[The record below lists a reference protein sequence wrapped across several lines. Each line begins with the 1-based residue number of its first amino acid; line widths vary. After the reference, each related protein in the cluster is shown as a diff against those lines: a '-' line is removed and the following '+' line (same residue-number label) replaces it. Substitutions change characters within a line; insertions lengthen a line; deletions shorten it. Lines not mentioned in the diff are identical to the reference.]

1 MTGQELS
8 HDRTNDTKLT
18 QILQGNIKNLGRLV
32 QFTNTD
38 ITIKVMQGAFLTVAP
53 AYGKKKGE
61 AGGIFSGAS
70 FLSTDV
76 ASKRGRGQNQ
86 N

>member
-1 MTGQELS
+1 MKGGLCKFIRQNCHMTGQELS

-18 QILQGNIKNLGRLV
+18 QILQGNIKNLDRLV

-53 AYGKKKGE
+53 AYGRR
-61 AGGIFSGAS
+61 
-70 FLSTDV
+70 
-76 ASKRGRGQNQ
+76 RGRRGAVSLGPHF
-86 N
+86 